1 MISLVSRNL
10 LGGTP
15 RLTASNFS
23 KMKVISGDLSYLG
36 PVENEGVV
44 FVKLVA
50 VKTSLEVF
58 LEANWTGKE
67 ILIVQ
72 SNSQFQL
79 VSSDMISMADSL
91 AKLGIQRSETFKAWW

>member
-1 MISLVSRNL
+1 MSRLSLR
-10 LGGTP
+10 
-15 RLTASNFS
+15 
-23 KMKVISGDLSYLG
+23 KESYLG
-36 PVENEGVV
+36 SVENEGAV
-44 FVKLVA
+44 FAKLVA

-91 AKLGIQRSETFKAWW
+91 VKLGIQRSETFKAWW